1 MSAQFDGGKYLPGAD
16 STGKENLTKQEPEIR
31 KHTDDPKS
39 TDAIAEPP
47 FQFGEWIEGNV
58 G

>member
-1 MSAQFDGGKYLPGAD
+1 MSAQFDSGKNQRSAD
-16 STGKENLTKQEPEIR
+16 VAEKENLLKREAEIR
-31 KHTDDPKS
+31 RHIDDPKS
-39 TDAIAEPP
+39 TEAGSEPP